1 MLFKLSITG
10 LKGKLKDYIVLLVGL
25 VLSISIFYMFQTL
38 ASNKEFL
45 EANATIKSIGYVF
58 QVGSFLL
65 AIITFFYV
73 FYANSFLMSLRQKEF
88 GMYMLLGAK
97 KYKVAFI
104 MFIETLIIGMISL
117 AIGIASGI
125 GLSQGIGHL
134 LMKQLDFTA
143 SGYRALYV
151 PSITVTSIFFVGL
164 FILSALLNSMK
175 LARMTV
181 LELVYGNTY
190 ADSAVIKG
198 KMTGITAFI
207 SVILLGIG
215 YAAMIFMDV
224 LKERGIMIAML
235 STTAGTYLFFE
246 SVFPLFVKKL
256 KENKTYNE
264 KGLNAFTFAQLKFR
278 INGLTKVLATVAM
291 LIALGAGAISG
302 GMAFKNNVIKSADKF
317 EIYDTVIY
325 NPTAEEMEILN
336 DIPFKDKNEY
346 RYKTDD
352 QYIYYLKAE
361 LEKNRPFIYVENGGK
376 YTGKLKRVSGDLPL
390 GAVSN
395 DGQDIDKNTK
405 VIPDEWVT
413 ALRAMQ
419 PTYLDYLDKTIKI
432 VDIKMFNEIQGK
444 EGIVFIGKTEDFA
457 AHTQEWK
464 KLDELQLEK
473 YKHIDADDML
483 SKYKIYNE
491 FYTVSSGTVF
501 MGFFLGIAFLAMM
514 ASCLMF
520 KILSGATADITRY
533 DMLRKIGVRRELL
546 TKSIYKEFFL
556 VFLCPAIVGIAHVL
570 MGMNIFGFF
579 VIDPYFRIWL
589 PICIFLVIYTIY
601 YMITV
606 QLYKGIVLPKVR

>member
-606 QLYKGIVLPKVR
+606 QLYKGIVLPKIR